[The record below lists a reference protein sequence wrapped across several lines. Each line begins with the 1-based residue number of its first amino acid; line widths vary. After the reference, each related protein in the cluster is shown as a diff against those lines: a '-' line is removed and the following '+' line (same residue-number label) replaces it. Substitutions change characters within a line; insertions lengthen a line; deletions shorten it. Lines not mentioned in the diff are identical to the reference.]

1 MSTTTAPTPPASA
14 PHAPG
19 PQGPAAPAAHPQ
31 ASDQAA
37 VSAVRRLQPVG
48 FFTGPFR
55 RRTWSELLFL
65 VCTLVTGSVGLA
77 YFFFTIGAGVGF
89 GVTVVGLYVGGA
101 LVVGARMW
109 GGLYRAQGR
118 ALLGVDVPAP
128 LPFRRGRGFW
138 GGMGRMLGDTAGWRA
153 LAFLFLSFVTNLVGA
168 VFSLIFFGYGLGA
181 LTYGIWY
188 RWLPLQQ
195 ATDGTWH
202 RGAQYGPDWFVDTPE
217 RIWVQA
223 GAGVLLLLLWPQVQ
237 RGFVHVT
244 RLLIV
249 NLLGPTKASLRVA
262 DLERARGRTVED
274 ADARLRRIER
284 ELHDGTQARLVAVAM
299 QLGEAKE
306 QLAGSPSGDGRDA
319 TVNDALGLVT
329 LAHDSTKEALTELR
343 EIARGIHP
351 PVLDN
356 GLAAALG
363 TLAARS
369 PVRTVVDVDPAVA
382 EHDALASAIEAL
394 AYYTVAE
401 LVTNA
406 AKHAHA
412 STVWVLVEP
421 AAAAR
426 PPAPGSTEPTRFVRI
441 RVRDDGVGG
450 AAVNLTDPRPGE
462 GSGLAGLVER
472 VRAVDGTLDVTSPVG
487 AGTRVDV
494 LLPTVVPGEN

>member
-1 MSTTTAPTPPASA
+1 
-14 PHAPG
+14 
-19 PQGPAAPAAHPQ
+19 
-31 ASDQAA
+31 
-37 VSAVRRLQPVG
+37 VRLQPLG
-48 FFTGPFR
+48 FFTAPFR
-55 RRTWSELLFL
+55 RRAWSELLFL

-109 GGLYRAQGR
+109 GALYRAEGR

-128 LPFRRGRGFW
+128 LPFRRGHGFW
-138 GGMGRMLGDTAGWRA
+138 RGMGRMLGDTAGWRA

-168 VFSLIFFGYGLGA
+168 VFSLVFFFYGLGA
-181 LTYGIWY
+181 VTYGIWY
-188 RWLPLQQ
+188 RFLPLQQ
-195 ATDGTWH
+195 ADDGTWH
-202 RGAQYGPDWFVDTPE
+202 RGAQYADQWFVDTPG
-217 RIWVQA
+217 RIWAQA
-223 GAGVLLLLLWPQVQ
+223 AVGVLLFFLWPQIQ

-284 ELHDGTQARLVAVAM
+284 DLHDGTQARLVAVAM

-306 QLAGSPSGDGRDA
+306 QLAGATSPGERGTDDPA
-319 TVNDALGLVT
+319 VTDALGLVT

-356 GLAAALG
+356 GLAAALAS
-363 TLAARS
+363 LAARS
-369 PVRTVVDVDPAVA
+369 PVRTVVDVDT
-382 EHDALASAIEAL
+382 ALAGRDTLAPAIEAL
-394 AYYTVAE
+394 AYYAVAE

-472 VRAVDGTLDVTSPVG
+472 VRAVDGTLDVTSPAG

-494 LLPTVVPGEN
+494 LLPAVVPGEK

>member
-1 MSTTTAPTPPASA
+1 MAATAPGQPSSTPPAPTEQSA
-14 PHAPG
+14 PQATT
-19 PQGPAAPAAHPQ
+19 PA
-31 ASDQAA
+31 
-37 VSAVRRLQPVG
+37 RLEPVG
-48 FFTGPFR
+48 FFSGPFK

-65 VCTLVTGSVGLA
+65 VCTLVTSSVGLA
-77 YFFFTIGAGVGF
+77 YFFVTIGAGAGF
-89 GVTVVGLYVGGA
+89 GVTVVGLYVGGS
-101 LVVGARMW
+101 LVVGARTW
-109 GGLYRAQGR
+109 GSLYRAEGR

-128 LPFRRGRGFW
+128 VPFRRGRGFW
-138 GGMGRMLGDTAGWRA
+138 GGMGHMLGDTAGWRA

-168 VFSLIFFGYGLGA
+168 VFSLVFLAYGLGG

-195 ATDGTWH
+195 ADDGSWH
-202 RGAQYGPDWFVDTPE
+202 RGAQYGPGWFVDTPA
-217 RIWVQA
+217 RIWAQA
-223 GAGVLLLLLWPQVQ
+223 GVGLLLLFLWPQIQ
-237 RGFVHVT
+237 RGFVHLT

-249 NLLGPTKASLRVA
+249 NLLGPTQASLRVA
-262 DLERARGRTVED
+262 DLERSRGRTVED

-284 ELHDGTQARLVAVAM
+284 DLHDGTQARLVAVAM

-306 QLAGSPSGDGRDA
+306 QLAGASSGTQSDDP
-319 TVNDALGLVT
+319 TVADALGLVT

-369 PVRTVVDVDPAVA
+369 PVRTVVDVDPALS
-382 EHDALASAIEAL
+382 ERDALAPAIEAL
-394 AYYTVAE
+394 AYYAVAE

-406 AKHAHA
+406 AKHAHG

-421 AAAAR
+421 AATAR
-426 PPAPGSTEPTRFVRI
+426 PPAPGSTSPTHFVRI

-472 VRAVDGTLDVTSPVG
+472 VRAVDGTLDVVSPAG

-494 LLPTVVPGEN
+494 LLPTVVPGEK

>member
-1 MSTTTAPTPPASA
+1 MSATMAPSPHAS
-14 PHAPG
+14 APG
-19 PQGPAAPAAHPQ
+19 PQATEATAPTGTSP
-31 ASDQAA
+31 SI
-37 VSAVRRLQPVG
+37 VRRQPLG

-55 RRTWSELLFL
+55 RRAWSELLFL
-65 VCTLVTGSVGLA
+65 VCTLVTSSVGLA

-89 GVTVVGLYVGGA
+89 GVTVVGLYVGGW

-109 GGLYRAQGR
+109 GALYRAEGR

-128 LPFRRGRGFW
+128 LPFRAGRGFW
-138 GGMGRMLGDTAGWRA
+138 GRMGRQLGDTAGWRA
-153 LAFLFLSFVTNLVGA
+153 LAFLFLSFVTNVVGA
-168 VFSLIFFGYGLGA
+168 VFSLAFFAYGLGA
-181 LTYGIWY
+181 ITYGIWY
-188 RWLPLQQ
+188 RFLPLQQ
-195 ATDGTWH
+195 ADDGTWH
-202 RGAQYGPDWFVDTPE
+202 RGAQYADQWFVDTPE
-217 RIWVQA
+217 RIWAQA
-223 GAGVLLLLLWPQVQ
+223 GVGVLLFFLWPQVQ

-284 ELHDGTQARLVAVAM
+284 DLHDGTQARLVAVAM

-306 QLAGSPSGDGRDA
+306 QLAGAASSSREGEDA
-319 TVNDALGLVT
+319 AVNDALGLVT

-369 PVRTVVDVDPAVA
+369 PVRTVVDVDPALA
-382 EHDALASAIEAL
+382 DREALAPAIEAL
-394 AYYTVAE
+394 AYYAVAE

-426 PPAPGSTEPTRFVRI
+426 PPAPGSTDPTRFVRI

-494 LLPTVVPGEN
+494 LLPTVVPGEK